1 MKTTLVLHPEV
12 VVALRTRAKAE
23 GRSMSSV
30 AEEALSA
37 HLFAQD
43 REPVKLDLPE
53 FDLGPS
59 LVDVADRNAL
69 YEAMEAP

>member
-1 MKTTLVLHPEV
+1 
-12 VVALRTRAKAE
+12 
-23 GRSMSSV
+23 MSSV